1 MLKRMLCRG
10 IIISI
15 SLTFLPLYAGDYDEL
30 QKLVASDRAMEDH
43 FGCSVSISGDYAI
56 VGAYREDEDST
67 GNNYM
72 SWAGSA
78 YIYYWDGET
87 WELQA
92 KLVASDRSTSDYFGK
107 CVAISGDLAIVG
119 APYEDDDAAGENF
132 ASSAGSAY
140 IFKREGTG
148 WDQQAK
154 LVASDRTYN
163 DYFGRSVSISGN
175 YAIVGVPEEDE
186 DASGENRLSNA
197 GSAYIFYWDGLSW
210 TQQAKIVASDRDYSE
225 YFGYSVSISGDYA
238 IIGAIN
244 ANTAYIFKRNGTD
257 WEEQS
262 LIRSSDRIS
271 GDYFGYSVSISGEYA
286 IVGAIYEDEDVS
298 GGNTLS
304 NAGSAYIFKRDGV
317 NWEQQAKI
325 VASDRDENDAF
336 GYSVSISGNHAIVS
350 AFYESEN
357 VPGDNTLPY
366 AGSAYIY
373 KRDGIS
379 WGQQAKIVPLDR
391 ESSDYFGTSV
401 SIYGDHAIVG
411 AEFEDENAFGSDS
424 LYDAGSAYIFSIT
437 GNDVG
442 ISAHNIP
449 RKFVLE
455 NNRPNPFNPQTTI
468 SYSIFAGATM
478 DRQLSVDLSI
488 FNMSGQK
495 VATLVNEIQSTGYH
509 SVTWDASG
517 LSSGIYFY
525 RLTAGDFVDT
535 KKMVFMK

>member
-1 MLKRMLCRG
+1 MLKRMLCWG
-10 IIISI
+10 IVLSI
-15 SLTFLPLYAGDYDEL
+15 CLTFLPLYAGDYDEL
-30 QKLVASDRAMEDH
+30 QKLVAPDRGMEDH

-78 YIYYWDGET
+78 YIFYWDGET

-92 KLVASDRSTSDYFGK
+92 KLLASDRSISDYFGK
-107 CVAISGDLAIVG
+107 SVAISGDLAIVG

-148 WDQQAK
+148 WEQQAK

-186 DASGENRLSNA
+186 DASGENRSSNA
-197 GSAYIFYWDGLSW
+197 GSAYIFYWDGSSW
-210 TQQAKIVASDRDYSE
+210 TQQTKIVASDRDYGD
-225 YFGYSVSISGDYA
+225 YFGSSVSLSGDYA
-238 IIGAIN
+238 IIGAVY

-262 LIRSSDRIS
+262 LIRSSDRS
-271 GDYFGYSVSISGEYA
+271 LSDYFAYSVSISGDYA
-286 IVGAIYEDEDVS
+286 IVGAINEDEDVS
-298 GGNTLS
+298 GGNTLP
-304 NAGSAYIFKRDGV
+304 NAGSAYIFKRDGAS
-317 NWEQQAKI
+317 WEQQAKI
-325 VASDRDENDAF
+325 VASDRDEDDAF
-336 GYSVSISGNHAIVS
+336 GYSVSISGNHAIVA

-357 VPGDNTLPY
+357 VLGDNTLPY

-379 WGQQAKIVPLDR
+379 WVQQAKIVPFDR

-411 AEFEDENAFGSDS
+411 AEFEDENASGSDS

-442 ISAHNIP
+442 ISAYDIP
-449 RKFVLE
+449 RKFILE
-455 NNRPNPFNPQTTI
+455 NNRPNPFNPTTAI
-468 SYSIFAGATM
+468 KY
-478 DRQLSVDLSI
+478 QLSADSQVELTIYD
-488 FNMSGQK
+488 MKGRK
-495 VATLVNEIQSTGYH
+495 VANLINEHKSAGYH

-525 RLTAGDFVDT
+525 RLTAGEFVET
-535 KKMVFMK
+535 KKMVLMK